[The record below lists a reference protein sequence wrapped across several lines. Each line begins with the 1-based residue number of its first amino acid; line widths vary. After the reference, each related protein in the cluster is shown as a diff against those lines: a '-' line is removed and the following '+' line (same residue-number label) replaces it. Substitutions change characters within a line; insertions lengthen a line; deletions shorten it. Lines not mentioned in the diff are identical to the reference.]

1 MREKISL
8 CFAVSMCI
16 SLLLC
21 GVHVSAQDSSTSA
34 STNTAVTASSA
45 ASTEAAELA
54 AMPLAKLLKEARKTN
69 DKKEQEKLAGAIAAR
84 KPVNTK
90 EAELL
95 FDALDGSA
103 GPGEKDAVRDAVSRA
118 LGNVTDMAL
127 VPVFIKQ
134 IKHGDFLS
142 CGIAIDMVVKLKA
155 KEAVPALIDLVSG
168 RELVHPAVTA
178 VLSEKLAMRQAF
190 TEGLRMQAAEA
201 LGNLGDERA
210 IPVLIKKLGKMEGE
224 ESKAL
229 AKFGIKVLPQ
239 LLEIQRD
246 SKNEKEQQAVD
257 SAILYMKDKA
267 VLPVMWDI
275 LTMKKEGQRL
285 SALRVL
291 LSNCDEN
298 TTPSAKEVETYLLAL
313 CKRDDMFR
321 TDVILWAQKNKRVD
335 ILVGMAQD
343 KALAVSD
350 RTFAIEALG
359 AIRDKSAV
367 PVLEQLLLEDNR
379 DMRRCSRKV
388 LKKLTGKS
396 YPEK

>member
-1 MREKISL
+1 MRDTIIL
-8 CFAVSMCI
+8 CFAVS
-16 SLLLC
+16 LC
-21 GVHVSAQDSSTSA
+21 SGLFLCPGDVSAQDSSTSP
-34 STNTAVTASSA
+34 STNTAVAANSA
-45 ASTEAAELA
+45 VSAELA
-54 AMPLAKLLKEARKTN
+54 AMPLAKLLKEARKTS
-69 DKKEQEKLAGAIAAR
+69 DKTEQAKFAAAIAAR

-95 FDALDGSA
+95 FDALDASA
-103 GPGEKDAVRDAVSRA
+103 GPEERDSVRGAVAGT

-168 RELVHPAVTA
+168 KELVHPAVTA

-201 LGNLGDERA
+201 LGDLGDERA

-246 SKNEKEQQAVD
+246 SKNEKAQDAAA
-257 SAILYMKDKA
+257 SAILYMQDKA

-275 LTMKKEGQRL
+275 LTMKKEGLRL
-285 SALRVL
+285 LALRVL
-291 LSNCDEN
+291 LSNCDAT
-298 TTPSAKEVETYLLAL
+298 TTPSAKEVEAYLIALYKKDSHFLA
-313 CKRDDMFR
+313 DTIF
-321 TDVILWAQKNKRVD
+321 WAQENKRVD
-335 ILVGMAQD
+335 ILIGIAQD
-343 KALAVSD
+343 TTLPVSR

-359 AIRDKSAV
+359 DIKDDSAV
-367 PVLEQLLLEDNR
+367 PVLEQLLSDGADDIR
-379 DMRRCSRKV
+379 YFSRKV